1 MEQNIKTVVVFNE
14 NGTVDTAFNISENS
28 ISDFMAR
35 SRSYD
40 ESYDEQVDA
49 EYFNLE
55 NKYLKEWSEFNSG
68 KEAIATITDED
79 FGEVE
84 VYWNKDEH
92 TIIADGLTINNV
104 PDTFNKE
111 KISWAWEFFKVVY
124 PTFGVVSFNYD
135 DIDKPELQETIEKYS
150 I

>member
-1 MEQNIKTVVVFNE
+1 MKQNIKTVVVFNE
-14 NGTVDTAFNISENS
+14 NGTVDYAFNISENR

-40 ESYDEQVDA
+40 ESYDDQVDA

-79 FGEVE
+79 FGEVA
-84 VYWNKDEH
+84 VYWYKDEH
-92 TIIADGLTINNV
+92 IIKADNLTIKNV
-104 PDTFNKE
+104 PDTFSE
-111 KISWAWEFFKVVY
+111 DKISWAWEFFKVVY
-124 PTFGVVSFNYD
+124 PAFGVVSLNYD
-135 DIDKPELQETIEKYS
+135 DIEKQELQETIEKYS